1 MKGEIFLVQAFGTQK
16 ACKKGGPVYI
26 KGLKW
31 FVQNGESIKLWKDF
45 WLPNGILRNLIQGPL
60 TREEEQLTVRQC
72 FDLNH
77 EWNSMSISFEL
88 PENILNV
95 IKAIPL
101 SYDQGTEDT
110 LTWAFSKN
118 GNFSLKTAYLLAKGL
133 NPLNLITKSIAWV
146 WKNELPPKI
155 QFFL

>member
-1 MKGEIFLVQAFGTQK
+1 ME
-16 ACKKGGPVYI
+16 
-26 KGLKW
+26 
-31 FVQNGESIKLWKDF
+31 
-45 WLPNGILRNLIQGPL
+45 GPL

-95 IKAIPL
+95 IKAIRL